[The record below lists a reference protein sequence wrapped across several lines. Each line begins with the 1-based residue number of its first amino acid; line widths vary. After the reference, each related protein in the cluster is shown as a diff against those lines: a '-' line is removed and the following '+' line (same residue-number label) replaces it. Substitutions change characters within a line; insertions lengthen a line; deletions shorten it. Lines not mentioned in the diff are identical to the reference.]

1 MPGCLVALRA
11 GRGVAR
17 FRRITPS
24 KATAPAMK
32 VNANTIR
39 PGHVIEHDGKQWSVL
54 KIQILQPGK
63 GGAFVQVEMRDV
75 RTGIKS
81 NERFRTQ
88 ESVEKLMV
96 DEKTCTYLYRGEDTV
111 TLMDADTY
119 DQFEVGA
126 DMLGGAAPYLQDGMA
141 LTVDLIEGKPV
152 NVRLPTQ
159 VVMTVV
165 EAEPVVKGQTASSS
179 YKPAIL
185 ENGERVMVPPHIE
198 TGTRIVV
205 NTGEGTYVERARD

>member
-1 MPGCLVALRA
+1 
-11 GRGVAR
+11 
-17 FRRITPS
+17 
-24 KATAPAMK
+24 MK

-39 PGHVIEHDGKQWSVL
+39 PGHVIEHGGKQWSVL

-75 RTGIKS
+75 KTGIKS

-96 DEKTCTYLYRGEDTV
+96 DEKTCTYLYRDDDIV

-119 DQFEVGA
+119 DQFEIAA
-126 DMLGGAAPYLQDGMA
+126 DMLGSAAPYLQDGMA
-141 LTVDLIEGKPV
+141 LTVDLIEGSPV
-152 NVRLPTQ
+152 SVRLPTQ
-159 VVMTVV
+159 VVMEVV

-198 TGTRIVV
+198 TGARIVV
-205 NTGEGTYVERARD
+205 NTEEGTYVERAKD